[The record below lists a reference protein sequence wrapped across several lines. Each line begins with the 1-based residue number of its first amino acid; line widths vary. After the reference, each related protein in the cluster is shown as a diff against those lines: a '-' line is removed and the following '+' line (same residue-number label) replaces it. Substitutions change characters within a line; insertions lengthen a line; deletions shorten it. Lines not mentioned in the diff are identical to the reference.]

1 MCIVL
6 VTTAHPDYSLIII
19 DNRDEFIV
27 RPTSRP
33 HWWSSHH
40 QQILS
45 SRDLLRAEQ
54 GTWTGI
60 TKTGNFA
67 VLTNY
72 RETNTHDADHPV
84 VGARSRGGM
93 VTAWLT
99 APHDESTHDFVHRL
113 LEEEGVAGVGGFSL
127 LCGKLRR
134 RRDTQHDLEPLAIIS
149 NRCDSSDDVPW
160 IAETRG
166 EVYGL
171 SNTSYSDP
179 DIWPK
184 VQIGK
189 EKILEVIQDVVQ
201 HGVGEEELIER
212 LYKVLDT
219 DTLPEQDGRDFESYI
234 VDLKQSIFIPAIGK
248 ETIPADIIAAADP
261 SLAKD
266 CKEELH
272 EKERPDPSPA
282 MTGIYG
288 TQRQTIILVDW
299 EGNVTFR
306 ERSLWDENGK
316 PVVRGQ
322 GDMTFRFKIEGWN
335 GESKG
340 NEVHPLAV
348 L

>member
-6 VTTAHPDYSLIII
+6 VTTAHPSYSLIVI
-19 DNRDEFIV
+19 DNRDEFII

-33 HWWSSHH
+33 HWWISHH

-45 SRDLLRAEQ
+45 SRDLQRAEQ

-72 RETNTHDADHPV
+72 RETNTHDADHPIQ
-84 VGARSRGGM
+84 GTRSRGGM

-99 APHDESTHDFVHRL
+99 APNDENTHAFVHRL
-113 LEEEGVAGVGGFSL
+113 LEEGEGVAGVGGFSL

-134 RRDTQHDLEPLAIIS
+134 RRDTKHELEPLAIIS
-149 NRCDSSDDVPW
+149 NRCDSSEDVPW
-160 IAETRG
+160 IAEKRG

-179 DIWPK
+179 DVWPK
-184 VQIGK
+184 VQMGK
-189 EKILEVIQDVVQ
+189 EKVLEVVEHAVDK
-201 HGVGEEELIER
+201 GLEEEELIEK
-212 LYKVLDT
+212 LFDVLDS
-219 DTLPEQDGRDFESYI
+219 DTLPEQDGQDFEAYI
-234 VDLKQSIFIPAIGK
+234 MELKKSIFIPAIGQAA
-248 ETIPADIIAAADP
+248 EPPLPADSIAAADP
-261 SLAKD
+261 HLAKD
-266 CKEELH
+266 CEAELQ
-272 EKERPDPSPA
+272 EKERPEPSPA

-306 ERSLWDENGK
+306 ERSLWDEKGH
-316 PVVRGQ
+316 PILRGE
-322 GDMTFRFKIEGWN
+322 GDMDFRFKIEGWN
-335 GESKG
+335 GEKNG
-340 NEVHPLAV
+340 
-348 L
+348 